1 VTTLIEELRIAVR
14 GIWQSIGFGAS
25 ANTAATVVPVLVV
38 GIALNLIVLH
48 AVDRIHPIKE
58 KTRVVD
64 MARAELKVVQT
75 VTASMLRQIEG
86 HERGRSLTEP
96 WAPNQRA
103 ETAHCHIAT
112 DSDRVGERNNKGL
125 AFPCGERNF
134 SMSARK
140 VLHAI

>member
-14 GIWQSIGFGAS
+14 GIWQSIGLSES

-58 KTRVVD
+58 KTRVVE
-64 MARAELKVVQT
+64 MARTELKFVQT
-75 VTASMLRQIEG
+75 VTTSVLGQIEG

-96 WAPNQRA
+96 RAPSQRM
-103 ETAHCHIAT
+103 EIAHCRIAT
-112 DSDRVGERNNKGL
+112 GSNRVGERNNKGH
-125 AFPCGERNF
+125 AFLCGERNF